1 MHKEWFEPVLA
12 SHLDRV
18 AAPDEL
24 WERIQQPRQ
33 MSETR
38 VPTGVNAAWIGASAA
53 IIFLAMW
60 LYPWNRALRTN
71 DAGQMRAWVR
81 DHARI
86 DLPLQTRPGGVQ
98 LIGASVSKGSVEIAY
113 RVRNRDGRLIV
124 GGQHRPSAGVKVFT
138 GSVDGHTFTLECATP
153 EDLRMA
159 CSLCHIG

>member
-12 SHLDRV
+12 SHLGRV

-24 WERIQQPRQ
+24 WERIQRPRQ
-33 MSETR
+33 RNTH
-38 VPTGVNAAWIGASAA
+38 VPTGANAAWICACAA
-53 IIFLAMW
+53 LILVAMW
-60 LYPWNRALRTN
+60 LYPWNRGLRTN

-81 DHARI
+81 DHAGI

-98 LIGASVSKGSVEIAY
+98 LIGVKASKDSVEIAY

-124 GGQHRPSAGVKVFT
+124 GSQHRPSAGVKVFI

-159 CSLCHIG
+159 CGLCHIG